1 MVKYVPTNAI
11 TKLKVPQSL
20 IQDRPHVS
28 SAQCASKNYGFSAF
42 GQNSQSSGPS
52 IHFFLQTLKCFGL
65 IQTKIPQ
72 MHRKKL
78 ALDLFKELTKD
89 LFENCSDLE
98 LVDIVLFEK
107 ELHILDVSFY
117 DERYSRSIVVKQN
130 KHSVHVFYNIPIA
143 ETSREKHETHKLI
156 FRVGGMMISTTN

>member
-1 MVKYVPTNAI
+1 
-11 TKLKVPQSL
+11 
-20 IQDRPHVS
+20 
-28 SAQCASKNYGFSAF
+28 
-42 GQNSQSSGPS
+42 
-52 IHFFLQTLKCFGL
+52 
-65 IQTKIPQ
+65 

-130 KHSVHVFYNIPIA
+130 KHLVHVFYNIPIA